1 MGKMKKAA
9 LIAIAGLFCIASAAR
24 SEEQTVVQ
32 KDRKFSVDTL
42 TIKSGDSLKF
52 RNEDQVSHNL
62 FSPTPG
68 QSFDLKIQRPGQTV
82 THIFTATG
90 LVDIRCAIHP
100 QMKMQVTVTN

>member
-1 MGKMKKAA
+1 MKKAA
-9 LIAIAGLFCIASAAR
+9 LIVIAALVCMSSAAR
-24 SEEQTVVQ
+24 SEDRKIVQ
-32 KDRKFSVDTL
+32 KDRKFSEDSA
-42 TIKSGDSLKF
+42 TIKVGDSLTF

-68 QSFDLKIQRPGQTV
+68 QSFDLKIQRPGQSV